1 MFIIFM
7 DWKIYESNSNFVNVV
22 VLLGFKELE
31 ITSILIKVEAIMH
44 PEIELRITHYGPI
57 GTGDNIVY
65 GAVKF
70 MRLFFRHA
78 YFLGPGKLQVQF

>member
-1 MFIIFM
+1 M
-7 DWKIYESNSNFVNVV
+7 DWKFYESNSNFVNVV
-22 VLLGFKELE
+22 VLLGLKELE
-31 ITSILIKVEAIMH
+31 LTSILIKVEAIMH
-44 PEIELRITHYGPI
+44 LEIELRVTHYGPI

-78 YFLGPGKLQVQF
+78 YFLGLGKLQVQF